1 MCRRRMEM
9 SDELGRRKRVE
20 GLPKWVRRLMANEED

>member
-1 MCRRRMEM
+1 M

-20 GLPKWVRRLMANEED
+20 GLPEWVRRLMANEEDDDE